1 MSWITKPAAASVVAA
16 DQIKKIELIF
26 FSKSFVKKRV
36 LPKRSKTYK
45 ILNNGN
51 FDRLKFLTPDESFS

>member
-26 FSKSFVKKRV
+26 FQKVSSKNGV
-36 LPKRSKTYK
+36 LPKRSKTDK

-51 FDRLKFLTPDESFS
+51 FDRLKFLTPDESLT